1 MCNLLLV
8 VLQSRLCFFFFF
20 FCALT
25 ISLDCFFRVHT
36 QVISLSVIIY
46 VMRNKCIAYKVN
58 FTAGERGHIL
68 SLIQSPIQNLVNY
81 SVWRFIANFESAY

>member
-1 MCNLLLV
+1 MD
-8 VLQSRLCFFFFF
+8 F
-20 FCALT
+20 
-25 ISLDCFFRVHT
+25 FFRVPT
-36 QVISLSVIIY
+36 QVICVSVIIF
-46 VMRNKCIAYKVN
+46 VMRNKCIAYKVY